1 MARSAESFVVES
13 DLRACLAVS
22 YSADWVH
29 SAVMRKSVG
38 ISNKSNSSLERGERS
53 NKVEQLRLDGD
64 CWQGWFSDIYM
75 NWRGL
80 VMYLCCQEG
89 SVLQG

>member
-13 DLRACLAVS
+13 DFRACLAVS

-38 ISNKSNSSLERGERS
+38 ISNKSNSSLERGPTKSS
-53 NKVEQLRLDGD
+53 N
-64 CWQGWFSDIYM
+64 SDLMVTAGRVGCLISISA
-75 NWRGL
+75 GEDL
-80 VMYLCCQEG
+80 
-89 SVLQG
+89 